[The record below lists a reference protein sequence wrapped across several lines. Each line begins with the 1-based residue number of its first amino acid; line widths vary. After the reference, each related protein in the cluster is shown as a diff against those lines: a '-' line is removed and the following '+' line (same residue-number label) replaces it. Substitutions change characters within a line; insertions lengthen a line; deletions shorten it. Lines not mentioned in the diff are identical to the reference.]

1 MTMNNE
7 KTNSGAEISGKAR
20 HVIAHAAGMSR
31 LLKSGGDRISAYNNL
46 LEDEWDGRPSAL
58 NFLKESSEIMEN
70 MLSMNDALRAAI
82 SEDMEL
88 ELLSVQPI
96 VEGVAGKQPKC
107 VNGVISY
114 DLDQRSFV
122 MTDVFM
128 LQDTLGDISSF
139 IADSPQCPELMLSC
153 FKTELTRDAVGILRT
168 YLEPKDYVVISMARH
183 SNMELFLDEYVAAD
197 DPRLPDWRSEHASRM
212 LSWLG
217 VATLHNGELLVH
229 RSGAEE
235 GVILL
240 LPLSSTVTDDDI
252 RARIVN
258 GHPETILLV
267 DDEDMIWEVV
277 INMLGELGY
286 DVILAENGK
295 EAVEICTENKD
306 VVDLVILDMLM
317 PVMNAHEAFPLLKKN
332 VPDIKVLLASGY
344 VEEEDVQDLLA
355 AGALGFM
362 RKPYRLKDLARKI
375 RDILDKNR

>member
-1 MTMNNE
+1 MTD
-7 KTNSGAEISGKAR
+7 TGSEISDKAR
-20 HVIAHAAGMSR
+20 RVIAHSAGMAR
-31 LLKSGGDRISAYNNL
+31 LLKSGGDRITAYNNL

-58 NFLKESSEIMEN
+58 NFLKESSEILEN
-70 MLSMNDALRAAI
+70 MLGMNECLRSSI
-82 SEDMEL
+82 SENLEL

-107 VNGVISY
+107 ANGVICF
-114 DLDQRSFV
+114 DLDNRSFV

-139 IADSPQCPELMLSC
+139 IADSPQCSELMISC

-168 YLEPKDYVVISMARH
+168 YLEPKDYVVISIAKH
-183 SNMELFLDEYVAAD
+183 SNLELFLDEYVAAD
-197 DPRLPDWRSEHASRM
+197 DPRLSDWSGDHASRM
-212 LSWLG
+212 MSWLG

-229 RSGAEE
+229 RNGAEE
-235 GVILL
+235 GLIML
-240 LPLSSTVTDDDI
+240 LPLSSTVSDDDI
-252 RARIVN
+252 KARVID

-277 INMLGELGY
+277 INMLSELGY
-286 DVILAENGK
+286 DVVFAANGK
-295 EAVEICTENKD
+295 EAVEICAENKGA
-306 VVDLVILDMLM
+306 VDLVILDMLM

-332 VPDIKVLLASGY
+332 QPDIKVLLASGY

-362 RKPYRLKDLARKI
+362 RKPYRLRDLARKI
-375 RDILDKNR
+375 RDILDK